1 MKYEQLPTEYK
12 YDTLADA
19 MYAREVEYFH
29 YDFDRKNFEHLL
41 ANATDNEFAANVA
54 ERLDSTRKQ
63 MGNVEAVVEALK
75 AQIDDADAY
84 AAACIADP
92 QQSLQGLPKRV
103 HGGYVTCGPPSAEID
118 RELVLASMSPQV
130 RNELLDR
137 YSTTTLFELP

>member
-1 MKYEQLPTEYK
+1 MQYEQLPTEYK

-54 ERLDSTRKQ
+54 ERLDATRKQ
-63 MGNVEAVVEALK
+63 MGNVMAVVEALK

-84 AAACIADP
+84 AAAVERVTA
-92 QQSLQGLPKRV
+92 KRKAKE
-103 HGGYVTCGPPSAEID
+103 AEG
-118 RELVLASMSPQV
+118 
-130 RNELLDR
+130 
-137 YSTTTLFELP
+137 

>member
-1 MKYEQLPTEYK
+1 MQYEQLPTEYK

-54 ERLDSTRKQ
+54 ERLDATRKQ
-63 MGNVEAVVEALK
+63 MGNVKAVVEALK

-84 AAACIADP
+84 AAAVERVTA
-92 QQSLQGLPKRV
+92 KRKAKE
-103 HGGYVTCGPPSAEID
+103 AEG
-118 RELVLASMSPQV
+118 
-130 RNELLDR
+130 
-137 YSTTTLFELP
+137 

>member
-1 MKYEQLPTEYK
+1 MQYEQLPTEYK

-54 ERLDSTRKQ
+54 ERLDATRKQ
-63 MGNVEAVVEALK
+63 MGNVAAVVEALK

-84 AAACIADP
+84 AAAVERVTA
-92 QQSLQGLPKRV
+92 KRKAKE
-103 HGGYVTCGPPSAEID
+103 AEG
-118 RELVLASMSPQV
+118 
-130 RNELLDR
+130 
-137 YSTTTLFELP
+137 